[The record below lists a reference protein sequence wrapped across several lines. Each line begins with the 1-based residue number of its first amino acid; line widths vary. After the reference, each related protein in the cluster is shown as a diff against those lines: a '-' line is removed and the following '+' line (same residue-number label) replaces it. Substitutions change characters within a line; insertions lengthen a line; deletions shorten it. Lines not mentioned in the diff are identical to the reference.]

1 MSAVDPL
8 DTDVFLTARAV
19 RRRYGDKSDMALWR
33 WSRDPSL
40 GFPAPIY
47 IQQFRYWRLADLL
60 EWERSRP
67 TTNPNEA
74 A

>member
-1 MSAVDPL
+1 MSALPL
-8 DTDVFLTARAV
+8 DHDVFLTARAV
-19 RRRYGDKSDMALWR
+19 RRRYGGKSDMALWR

-40 GFPAPIY
+40 GFPKPIF
-47 IQQFRYWRLADLL
+47 IQQFRYWRLADLI